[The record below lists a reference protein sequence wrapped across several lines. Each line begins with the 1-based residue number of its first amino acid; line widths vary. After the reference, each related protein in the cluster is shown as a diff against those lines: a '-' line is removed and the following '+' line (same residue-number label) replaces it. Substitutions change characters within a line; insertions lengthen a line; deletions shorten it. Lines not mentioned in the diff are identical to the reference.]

1 MAQDVTQL
9 IATARGFLKTMAYS
23 ADERPVL
30 VAIVDQLERTHAAL
44 TPSVETKAAY
54 MGEFQFRFPA
64 YDSDGIERMFTPNIP
79 WTAIKEIM
87 SAIAERALATAD
99 APVKSPG
106 DPQ

>member
-9 IATARGFLKTMAYS
+9 IATARGFLETMAYS

-30 VAIVDQLERTHAAL
+30 VAIVNQLERTHAAL

-54 MGEFQFRFPA
+54 MGGFQFRFPA
-64 YDSDGIERMFTPNIP
+64 YDADGIERMFTPNIP

-87 SAIAERALATAD
+87 SAIAEHALTTAD
-99 APVKSPG
+99 ASINSPG
-106 DPQ
+106 DAQ

>member
-44 TPSVETKAAY
+44 TPSADTKSAY

-64 YDSDGIERMFTPNIP
+64 YDADGVERMFTPSIP
-79 WTAIKEIM
+79 WTAIKDIM
-87 SAIAERALATAD
+87 SAIVAYANED
-99 APVKSPG
+99 AG
-106 DPQ
+106 Q

>member
-9 IATARGFLKTMAYS
+9 IATARGYLTSMAYS

-44 TPSVETKAAY
+44 TPSTETKSAY

-64 YDSDGIERMFTPNIP
+64 YDANGVERMFMLNIP
-79 WTAIKEIM
+79 WTAIKDIM
-87 SAIAERALATAD
+87 SAIVAQANED
-99 APVKSPG
+99 AG
-106 DPQ
+106 Q